1 MSICYPVLD
10 EAHQDTVTDHKKII
24 DHMLAFIMAN
34 PGEVST
40 LHNKDTHSFGIVDM
54 KHGSTP
60 NTLASGIVTMLQDAL
75 DQTFGSGTYMADV
88 DIENGDDAHPI
99 LRISVVDN
107 MGKLMLDKPTAIEK
121 VVKG

>member
-40 LHNKDTHSFGIVDM
+40 IHNKDTHSFGIVDM
-54 KHGSTP
+54 KYGSSP
-60 NTLASGIVTMLQDAL
+60 STLASGIITMLQDAL
-75 DQTFGSGTYMADV
+75 DQTFGSGEYMADV
-88 DIENGDDAHPI
+88 DIDDKDNIHPI

-107 MGKLMLDKPTAIEK
+107 MGRIMLNKPTEITK